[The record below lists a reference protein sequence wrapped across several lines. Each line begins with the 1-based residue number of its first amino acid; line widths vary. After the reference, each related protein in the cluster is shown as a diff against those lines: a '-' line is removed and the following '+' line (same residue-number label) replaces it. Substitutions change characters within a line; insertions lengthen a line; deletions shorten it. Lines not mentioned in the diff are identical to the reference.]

1 MSVRINKPK
10 DNTGSMN
17 ENSGMAFVPLISTL
31 FVVAVWL
38 YAKYRYVFSASSN
51 DRYTAVCPP

>member
-51 DRYTAVCPP
+51 GRYTAV